1 MVTLSLAHYIFIFMT
16 ILILVFLIFKKEIV
30 IPCVVGILLIGFA
43 YTGNVVSSVQILN
56 NAIIA
61 SNGELFGIMLVI
73 ALVTALSKAMHTVG
87 IDELMIRPVRK
98 IIRKPSGAFWG
109 IGLCMLIVSWLI
121 WPSPAVV
128 LIGALLLPV
137 GGRVGLP
144 AIWAAV
150 AMNIFGHGMGLSSDF
165 FIQGAP
171 AITAASAELP
181 VTSVISASVPLW
193 LVMSIT
199 AAAVSFFMMKRE
211 MKKNL
216 LKNEPEITADYAVS
230 EMKRPVLSRI
240 LAVVV
245 TATFAAIIIAM
256 VTMDIQG
263 GDATALVAGAALILT
278 CIITIAGSG
287 FREMCIRDSDQPVR
301 LKIIHPLVR
310 RPENVFPNSR
320 SSGYFRQN
328 LMVIQRNSQLFGKK
342 KAELAASCSVLAADC
357 YDVNLL
363 LHSAPFPAPPSSRHK
378 ILRRL
383 LLRVKYSQPA
393 SLLPPAAD
401 LFRIRAVTADF
412 LHSLKIHGTGEGILS
427 GTSLL
432 GFHFFFH
439 IGDGISDQGAFR
451 QGQRLLAFRVLNGV
465 VSGQNA
471 RHNRFRMANQQARL
485 LSGAEQILSLIHI

>member
-30 IPCVVGILLIGFA
+30 ILCVVGILLIGFA

-137 GGRVGLP
+137 AGRVGLP

-263 GDATALVAGAALILT
+263 GDAT
-278 CIITIAGSG
+278 GSG
-287 FREMCIRDSDQPVR
+287 RRCSSHPDLHHHHRGLR
-301 LKIIHPLVR
+301 LPGGSER
-310 RPENVFPNSR
+310 Y
-320 SSGYFRQN
+320 G
-328 LMVIQRNSQLFGKK
+328 
-342 KAELAASCSVLAADC
+342 
-357 YDVNLL
+357 
-363 LHSAPFPAPPSSRHK
+363 
-378 ILRRL
+378 
-383 LLRVKYSQPA
+383 
-393 SLLPPAAD
+393 
-401 LFRIRAVTADF
+401 
-412 LHSLKIHGTGEGILS
+412 
-427 GTSLL
+427 
-432 GFHFFFH
+432 
-439 IGDGISDQGAFR
+439 
-451 QGQRLLAFRVLNGV
+451 
-465 VSGQNA
+465 
-471 RHNRFRMANQQARL
+471 
-485 LSGAEQILSLIHI
+485 

>member
-137 GGRVGLP
+137 AGRVGLP

-245 TATFAAIIIAM
+245 TAAFAAIIIAM

-278 CIITIAGSG
+278 CID
-287 FREMCIRDSDQPVR
+287 R
-301 LKIIHPLVR
+301 K
-310 RPENVFPNSR
+310 
-320 SSGYFRQN
+320 
-328 LMVIQRNSQLFGKK
+328 
-342 KAELAASCSVLAADC
+342 SV
-357 YDVNLL
+357 V
-363 LHSAPFPAPPSSRHK
+363 
-378 ILRRL
+378 
-383 LLRVKYSQPA
+383 
-393 SLLPPAAD
+393 
-401 LFRIRAVTADF
+401 
-412 LHSLKIHGTGEGILS
+412 
-427 GTSLL
+427 
-432 GFHFFFH
+432 
-439 IGDGISDQGAFR
+439 
-451 QGQRLLAFRVLNGV
+451 
-465 VSGQNA
+465 
-471 RHNRFRMANQQARL
+471 
-485 LSGAEQILSLIHI
+485 

>member
-109 IGLCMLIVSWLI
+109 IGLYMLIVSWLI

-137 GGRVGLP
+137 AGRVGLP

-287 FREMCIRDSDQPVR
+287 FRAALSDTVDYIKEGFVFSVRIFAPVLVIAAFFFLGSEDYAVR
-301 LKIIHPLVR
+301 ILGEGAPAILNDISYFISAHVPVNNVFCVIIEILVGVITGLDGSGFSGLPLVGSIAGTFSASTGFDTA
-310 RPENVFPNSR
+310 VLAAL
-320 SSGYFRQN
+320 GQITTVWVGGGT
-328 LMVIQRNSQLFGKK
+328 VIPWGVVPVAAICGISP
-342 KAELAASCSVLAADC
+342 AELARKNLIPVIAGIIAMGIAALVL
-357 YDVNLL
+357 V
-363 LHSAPFPAPPSSRHK
+363 
-378 ILRRL
+378 
-383 LLRVKYSQPA
+383 
-393 SLLPPAAD
+393 
-401 LFRIRAVTADF
+401 
-412 LHSLKIHGTGEGILS
+412 
-427 GTSLL
+427 
-432 GFHFFFH
+432 
-439 IGDGISDQGAFR
+439 
-451 QGQRLLAFRVLNGV
+451 
-465 VSGQNA
+465 
-471 RHNRFRMANQQARL
+471 
-485 LSGAEQILSLIHI
+485 

>member
-137 GGRVGLP
+137 AGRVGLP

-278 CIITIAGSG
+278 CSITIAGSG
-287 FREMCIRDSDQPVR
+287 FRAARSDTVDYIKEGFVFSVRIFAPV
-301 LKIIHPLVR
+301 LVIAA
-310 RPENVFPNSR
+310 VFFLGSEDYAVR
-320 SSGYFRQN
+320 
-328 LMVIQRNSQLFGKK
+328 
-342 KAELAASCSVLAADC
+342 
-357 YDVNLL
+357 
-363 LHSAPFPAPPSSRHK
+363 
-378 ILRRL
+378 IL
-383 LLRVKYSQPA
+383 
-393 SLLPPAAD
+393 
-401 LFRIRAVTADF
+401 
-412 LHSLKIHGTGEGILS
+412 GE
-427 GTSLL
+427 
-432 GFHFFFH
+432 
-439 IGDGISDQGAFR
+439 
-451 QGQRLLAFRVLNGV
+451 
-465 VSGQNA
+465 
-471 RHNRFRMANQQARL
+471 
-485 LSGAEQILSLIHI
+485 

>member
-137 GGRVGLP
+137 AGRVGLP

-263 GDATALVAGAALILT
+263 GDATALVAGAALILAALSDT
-278 CIITIAGSG
+278 VDYIKEGFVFSVRIFAPVLVIAAFFFLGSEDYAVRILGEGAPAILNDISYFISAHVPVNNVFCVIIEILVGVITGLDGSG
-287 FREMCIRDSDQPVR
+287 FSG
-301 LKIIHPLVR
+301 LPLVGSIAGTFSASTGFDTA
-310 RPENVFPNSR
+310 VLAAL
-320 SSGYFRQN
+320 GQITTVWVGGGT
-328 LMVIQRNSQLFGKK
+328 VIPWGVVPVAAICGISP
-342 KAELAASCSVLAADC
+342 AELARKNLIPVIAGIIAMGIAALVL
-357 YDVNLL
+357 V
-363 LHSAPFPAPPSSRHK
+363 
-378 ILRRL
+378 
-383 LLRVKYSQPA
+383 
-393 SLLPPAAD
+393 
-401 LFRIRAVTADF
+401 
-412 LHSLKIHGTGEGILS
+412 
-427 GTSLL
+427 
-432 GFHFFFH
+432 
-439 IGDGISDQGAFR
+439 
-451 QGQRLLAFRVLNGV
+451 
-465 VSGQNA
+465 
-471 RHNRFRMANQQARL
+471 
-485 LSGAEQILSLIHI
+485 

>member
-30 IPCVVGILLIGFA
+30 ILCVVGILLIGFA

-137 GGRVGLP
+137 AGRVGLP

-287 FREMCIRDSDQPVR
+287 FRAALSDTVDYIKEGFVFSVRIFAPVLVIAAFFFLGSEDYAVR
-301 LKIIHPLVR
+301 ILGEGAPAILNDISYFISAHVPVNGLDGSGFSGLPLVGSI
-310 RPENVFPNSR
+310 VGTFSA
-320 SSGYFRQN
+320 STGFDTAVLAALGQITTVWVGGGT
-328 LMVIQRNSQLFGKK
+328 VIPWGVVPVAAICGISP
-342 KAELAASCSVLAADC
+342 AELARKNLIPVIAGIIAMGIAALVL
-357 YDVNLL
+357 V
-363 LHSAPFPAPPSSRHK
+363 
-378 ILRRL
+378 
-383 LLRVKYSQPA
+383 
-393 SLLPPAAD
+393 
-401 LFRIRAVTADF
+401 
-412 LHSLKIHGTGEGILS
+412 
-427 GTSLL
+427 
-432 GFHFFFH
+432 
-439 IGDGISDQGAFR
+439 
-451 QGQRLLAFRVLNGV
+451 
-465 VSGQNA
+465 
-471 RHNRFRMANQQARL
+471 
-485 LSGAEQILSLIHI
+485 

>member
-137 GGRVGLP
+137 AGRVGLP

-287 FREMCIRDSDQPVR
+287 FRAALSDTVDYIKEGFVFSVRIFAPV
-301 LKIIHPLVR
+301 LVIAAFFFLGSEDYAVR
-310 RPENVFPNSR
+310 ILGEGAPAILNDIS
-320 SSGYFRQN
+320 YFNN
-328 LMVIQRNSQLFGKK
+328 L
-342 KAELAASCSVLAADC
+342 C
-357 YDVNLL
+357 
-363 LHSAPFPAPPSSRHK
+363 
-378 ILRRL
+378 
-383 LLRVKYSQPA
+383 
-393 SLLPPAAD
+393 
-401 LFRIRAVTADF
+401 FRIMKEFT
-412 LHSLKIHGTGEGILS
+412 INIC
-427 GTSLL
+427 
-432 GFHFFFH
+432 
-439 IGDGISDQGAFR
+439 
-451 QGQRLLAFRVLNGV
+451 
-465 VSGQNA
+465 
-471 RHNRFRMANQQARL
+471 
-485 LSGAEQILSLIHI
+485 

>member
-137 GGRVGLP
+137 AGRVGLP

-287 FREMCIRDSDQPVR
+287 FRAALSDTVDYIKEGFVFSVRICAPVLVIAAFFFPWTKGTYEFSGWDAVKNLYEKFVNNGSNERMQAFLDYIRTVHFADSEMFANIFRTVCYRVVEFGIPLYFLFLVLFRGNEHHVHVKAQHRFEGVLEHGGVPVR
-301 LKIIHPLVR
+301 YNAQDKGVAYLQRDGVGIF
-310 RPENVFPNSR
+310 EN
-320 SSGYFRQN
+320 
-328 LMVIQRNSQLFGKK
+328 
-342 KAELAASCSVLAADC
+342 
-357 YDVNLL
+357 
-363 LHSAPFPAPPSSRHK
+363 
-378 ILRRL
+378 
-383 LLRVKYSQPA
+383 
-393 SLLPPAAD
+393 
-401 LFRIRAVTADF
+401 
-412 LHSLKIHGTGEGILS
+412 
-427 GTSLL
+427 
-432 GFHFFFH
+432 
-439 IGDGISDQGAFR
+439 
-451 QGQRLLAFRVLNGV
+451 
-465 VSGQNA
+465 
-471 RHNRFRMANQQARL
+471 
-485 LSGAEQILSLIHI
+485 